1 MLVERQER
9 SMQSER
15 IALQQLQNP
24 LERSKE
30 PNLTGL
36 MMTTQQKQGTLLTR
50 IAILCKLLL
59 SSEDF

>member
-1 MLVERQER
+1 
-9 SMQSER
+9 MQSER